1 MSLKIRNEC
10 GKALDIWICIGDKK
24 ALGHIPEERVTVK
37 LNVPAGADALEYRYG
52 KRIHFFFQTHHPNDT
67 THTFLT
73 KKNAAGGTNVRRI
86 KFDKPI
92 TGDMQESFVI
102 DESGNIK
109 KGDKVQKHVV
119 KAHTPQGVCVL
130 KVTNHSSNTA
140 EILIVYPHGK
150 SKGKVNG
157 RSRMSMRCP
166 PGAVAFQ
173 YVVFERL
180 FHPSLTS

>member
-37 LNVPAGADALEYRYG
+37 LNVPPGADALEYRYG
-52 KRIHFFFQTHHPNDT
+52 KRFFFSNYTPLT
-67 THTFLT
+67 RTITHTSLT
-73 KKNAAGGTNVRRI
+73 KNTAGGTNVRRI

-92 TGDMQESFVI
+92 AGDMQESFVI

>member
-1 MSLKIRNEC
+1 MYRLAPTLWST
-10 GKALDIWICIGDKK
+10 D
-24 ALGHIPEERVTVK
+24 TVR
-37 LNVPAGADALEYRYG
+37 EY
-52 KRIHFFFQTHHPNDT
+52 IFFFKLIIRTIQ
-67 THTFLT
+67 LT
-73 KKNAAGGTNVRRI
+73 LFSQKKNAAGGTNVRRI

-173 YVVFERL
+173 YVGCSSAKREKLSFILHLPHSTHSCHLRNSDL
-180 FHPSLTS
+180 THPTPYHSLTSQYTHS